1 MKIKFYTF
9 LLLSVFVF
17 SCQGQTT
24 SKEYLLKAAAFEK
37 QSKSEKGLM
46 LDVRTAAEF
55 KEGHIEGAKNIDFLQ
70 DDFETNIVQLDKS
83 KPIYVY
89 CKSGGRSAK
98 AIEKLRKQG
107 FTNLYELEGGYG
119 AWKANTVGK
128 NNK

>member
-1 MKIKFYTF
+1 MKMNFF
-9 LLLSVFVF
+9 ALLLMSFLVF
-17 SCQGQTT
+17 SCQGQTA
-24 SKEYLLKAAAFEK
+24 SKEYLLKAADFENQWK
-37 QSKSEKGLM
+37 TEKGLM

-70 DDFETNIVQLDKS
+70 DDFEANTAQLDKNQ
-83 KPIYVY
+83 PIYVY

-119 AWKANTVGK
+119 AWKANTVTQ
-128 NNK
+128 NKK